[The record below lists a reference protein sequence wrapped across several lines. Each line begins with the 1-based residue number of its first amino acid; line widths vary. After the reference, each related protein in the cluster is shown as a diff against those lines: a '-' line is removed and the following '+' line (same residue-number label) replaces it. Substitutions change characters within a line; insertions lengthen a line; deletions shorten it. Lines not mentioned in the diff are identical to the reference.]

1 MRVRRDVSIFENQ
14 FVFLPRLSTTKAIHL
29 VRRLVKKYWERK
41 SDLHVVF
48 IDFEKAY
55 DKVLERI
62 HLEMLGSR
70 GVPVAY
76 IRAIKD
82 VYDGAKTRVRTMR
95 RDLEHFPV
103 ELGLHQGSVQVA
115 GITTVISDLDLKN
128 LIDVVNKKFQAN
140 EKWEDVINRR
150 TDRFSYCAQ
159 CCKLKD
165 APLKYLSVT
174 VFENCSVEMI
184 RDFYMDNDFRK
195 IWDKTLIEHKQ
206 LQVDSS
212 SGTETGLMIKKFPLL
227 TPREYIL
234 AWRVWEGNDGSFYCF
249 TKECEY
255 PLAQRRKKY
264 VRVRLFRSGWRIK
277 KVSGRNACEIQMVH
291 QEDAG
296 LNVEMAKLAFAKG
309 IWSYVCKMDDA
320 LRQYVDHHSQ
330 LTSGVNAVTLIQK
343 VPLGLDTLDHT
354 RGLINPEICT
364 SSDYCGGVSHE
375 CNAREQRKEPSNNLV
390 PNMLMLLGGAICMS
404 RGLSN
409 LGSKVAMACILS
421 KLVKL
426 NGMRSKNLQRFSQIE
441 VQTRVECDDK

>member
-1 MRVRRDVSIFENQ
+1 MCTAIWPSPLVSELWKEKMDRGGNGWSLSSCTYGYTLAVIVIILTCHLLNSRLPFALS
-14 FVFLPRLSTTKAIHL
+14 FLS
-29 VRRLVKKYWERK
+29 
-41 SDLHVVF
+41 VVF
-48 IDFEKAY
+48 GFR
-55 DKVLERI
+55 ERSAANP
-62 HLEMLGSR
+62 HAQSNGH
-70 GVPVAY
+70 PDVAPS
-76 IRAIKD
+76 
-82 VYDGAKTRVRTMR
+82 T
-95 RDLEHFPV
+95 P
-103 ELGLHQGSVQVA
+103 
-115 GITTVISDLDLKN
+115 SD
-128 LIDVVNKKFQAN
+128 
-140 EKWEDVINRR
+140 
-150 TDRFSYCAQ
+150 
-159 CCKLKD
+159 D

-212 SGTETGLMIKKFPLL
+212 SGTEIGLMIKKFPLL

-234 AWRVWEGNDGSFYCF
+234 AWRVWEGSDGSFYCF

-320 LRQYVDHHSQ
+320 LRQYSAVDHHPQ
-330 LTSGVNAVTLIQK
+330 LTSGVSAVTLIQK

-364 SSDYCGGVSHE
+364 SSDYCGGVSRE

-441 VQTRVECDDK
+441 VQTRVQCDDK

>member
-1 MRVRRDVSIFENQ
+1 MPNPMGILMS
-14 FVFLPRLSTTKAIHL
+14 LPLL
-29 VRRLVKKYWERK
+29 L
-41 SDLHVVF
+41 L
-48 IDFEKAY
+48 
-55 DKVLERI
+55 
-62 HLEMLGSR
+62 M
-70 GVPVAY
+70 
-76 IRAIKD
+76 
-82 VYDGAKTRVRTMR
+82 
-95 RDLEHFPV
+95 
-103 ELGLHQGSVQVA
+103 
-115 GITTVISDLDLKN
+115 ITTVISDLDLKN

-212 SGTETGLMIKKFPLL
+212 SGTEIGLMIKKFPLL

-320 LRQYVDHHSQ
+320 LRQYSAVDHHSQ
-330 LTSGVNAVTLIQK
+330 LTSGVSAVTLIQK

-364 SSDYCGGVSHE
+364 SSDYCGGVSRE

-441 VQTRVECDDK
+441 VQTHVECDDK

>member
-1 MRVRRDVSIFENQ
+1 MDRGGNGWSLSSYTYGYTLVVVVIILTCHLLNSLLPFASSFLSVFRFGERSAAHPHAESNGHPDVS
-14 FVFLPRLSTTKAIHL
+14 PSAPSD
-29 VRRLVKKYWERK
+29 VR
-41 SDLHVVF
+41 
-48 IDFEKAY
+48 
-55 DKVLERI
+55 
-62 HLEMLGSR
+62 
-70 GVPVAY
+70 
-76 IRAIKD
+76 
-82 VYDGAKTRVRTMR
+82 
-95 RDLEHFPV
+95 
-103 ELGLHQGSVQVA
+103 
-115 GITTVISDLDLKN
+115 ITTVISDLDLKN
-128 LIDVVNKKFQAN
+128 LIDAITKKFQAN

-150 TDRFSYCAQ
+150 TDRLSYCAW
-159 CCKLKD
+159 CCKPKD

-174 VFENCSVEMI
+174 VFENCSVEML

-195 IWDKTLIEHKQ
+195 MWDKTLIEHKQ

-212 SGTETGLMIKKFPLL
+212 SGTEIGLMIKKFPLL

-234 AWRVWEGNDGSFYCF
+234 AWRVWEGNDESFYCF

-320 LRQYVDHHSQ
+320 LRQYSALDHSR
-330 LTSGVNAVTLIQK
+330 LTSGVSAVTLIQK
-343 VPLGLDTLDHT
+343 VPLWLDTLDHT
-354 RGLINPEICT
+354 GSLINSETCT
-364 SSDYCGGVSHE
+364 SRDYCGGVSRE
-375 CNAREQRKEPSNNLV
+375 CNARGQRKEPSNNVV

-409 LGSKVAMACILS
+409 LGSKVAMACILN

-426 NGMRSKNLQRFSQIE
+426 NGMRSKSLQCGCSS
-441 VQTRVECDDK
+441 VTS

>member
-1 MRVRRDVSIFENQ
+1 MCTAIWPSPLVSEFWKEKMDRGGNGWSLSSCSYGYTLAIIVIILTCHLLNSRLLFALS
-14 FVFLPRLSTTKAIHL
+14 FLS
-29 VRRLVKKYWERK
+29 
-41 SDLHVVF
+41 VVF
-48 IDFEKAY
+48 GFR
-55 DKVLERI
+55 ERSAANP
-62 HLEMLGSR
+62 HAESNGH
-70 GVPVAY
+70 PDVAPS
-76 IRAIKD
+76 APSD
-82 VYDGAKTRVRTMR
+82 VR
-95 RDLEHFPV
+95 
-103 ELGLHQGSVQVA
+103 
-115 GITTVISDLDLKN
+115 ITTVISDLDLKN

-174 VFENCSVEMI
+174 VVENCSVEML

-212 SGTETGLMIKKFPLL
+212 SGTEIGLMIKKFPLL

-320 LRQYVDHHSQ
+320 LRQYSAVDHHSQ
-330 LTSGVNAVTLIQK
+330 LTLGVSAVTLIQK

-364 SSDYCGGVSHE
+364 SSDYCGGVSCE

-441 VQTRVECDDK
+441 VQTREECTMISEDELQCGYSSVTS

>member
-1 MRVRRDVSIFENQ
+1 MCTAIWPSPLVSELWKEKMDRGGNGWSLSSCTYGYTLAVIVIILTCHLLNSRLPFALS
-14 FVFLPRLSTTKAIHL
+14 FLS
-29 VRRLVKKYWERK
+29 
-41 SDLHVVF
+41 VVF
-48 IDFEKAY
+48 GFR
-55 DKVLERI
+55 ERSAANP
-62 HLEMLGSR
+62 HAQSNGH
-70 GVPVAY
+70 PDVAPSTPS
-76 IRAIKD
+76 D
-82 VYDGAKTRVRTMR
+82 VR
-95 RDLEHFPV
+95 
-103 ELGLHQGSVQVA
+103 
-115 GITTVISDLDLKN
+115 ITTVISDLDLKN

-212 SGTETGLMIKKFPLL
+212 SGTEIGLMIKKFPLL

-234 AWRVWEGNDGSFYCF
+234 AWRVWEGSDGSFYCF

-320 LRQYVDHHSQ
+320 LRQYSAVDHHPQ
-330 LTSGVNAVTLIQK
+330 LTSGVSAVTLIQK

-364 SSDYCGGVSHE
+364 SSDYCGGVSRE

-441 VQTRVECDDK
+441 VQTRVQCDDK